1 MRPVRVENRAMIKDP
16 LFQPISIGSLQL
28 PNRVV
33 MTTVKLGYSTPAG
46 DITPRHT
53 AFYARRAWGKVGL
66 LTTEPLF
73 VRPNGRELPTQLGI
87 HEDTLVTGLQEL
99 VKTVHAANGRIMA
112 HINHAGRAAN
122 PKLVPEEDLVSASEV
137 LCPANKVTPRPLD
150 RRGIDQVVRAFA
162 DAARRV
168 RESGFDAIEIP
179 FSHGYLVHQFLS
191 PHSNRRDDEYGG
203 SFESRFRFG
212 KEVLEAVRGEMGADF
227 PIVVRMNVADYVE
240 GGLDIDDALLLAELL
255 AKAKVDA
262 LSVTS
267 GTMCESVPFCLYPS
281 GTPEAHLLPMANE
294 IRRISALPIIVA
306 GRIRSPAV
314 ARKALSSGQTDIIG
328 LGRPLLA
335 DPDWARKAE
344 AGDEDGILLCAACHQ
359 GCLGELRKGNGTH
372 CLFNPLTGRES
383 EVVTTPAV
391 ETRRVM
397 VVGGGPAGLEA
408 ARVAAQRGHDV
419 SLHEQKDHLGG
430 QLSLAARVPH
440 KEGFQ
445 DAVRH
450 MELMAKRAGV
460 RICLGETITAEKL
473 KKGQPDAIVL
483 ATGSIPL
490 SVAFPGL
497 EHTRWALASEVLE
510 GEIEV
515 DTPTVLVIGGGLVGL
530 ETADFLGEKGKTVTL
545 IEMLANVGETLDP
558 LPRAMLLNRLR
569 EYEVEIHVHTKVRAL
584 TPTGALVQKNGE
596 ETLIPLETVVLAV
609 GARPDREL
617 ADGLAGSGLDLHI
630 VGDAVEPRGIGEAIW
645 EGYQAAAGL

>member
-1 MRPVRVENRAMIKDP
+1 MIEDP
-16 LFQPISIGSLQL
+16 LFQPFSLGSLQL
-28 PNRVV
+28 PNRIV

-46 DITPRHT
+46 EVAPRHT
-53 AFYARRAWGKVGL
+53 AFYARRAWGKIGL
-66 LTTEPLF
+66 LTTEPMF
-73 VRPNGRELPTQLGI
+73 VQPNGRELPTQLGI
-87 HEDTLVTGLQEL
+87 HEDTLVAGLQEL
-99 VKTVHAANGRIMA
+99 VKTVHGANGRIMA

-122 PKLVPEEDLVSASEV
+122 PKLVPTENLVSASEV

-150 RRGIDQVVRAFA
+150 RQSIGDVVQAFA

-168 RESGFDAIEIP
+168 REAGFDAIEIP

-191 PHSNRRDDEYGG
+191 PHSNRRGDEYGG
-203 SFESRFRFG
+203 SFENRIRFG
-212 KEVLEAVRGEMGADF
+212 REVLEAVRSELGADM
-227 PIVVRMNVADYVE
+227 PIVVRMNAVDYVE
-240 GGLDIDDALLLAELL
+240 GGLETKDALLLAGRL
-255 AKAKVDA
+255 AQLGVAA

-281 GTPEAHLLPMANE
+281 GTPEAHLLPMARE
-294 IRRISALPIIVA
+294 IRESSKLPVIVA
-306 GRIRSPAV
+306 GRIRTPAV
-314 ARKALSSGQTDIIG
+314 ARNALSAGQTDLIG

-344 AGDEDGILLCAACHQ
+344 AGDEEGILLCAACHQ

-383 EVVTTPAV
+383 EVVTTAAV
-391 ETRRVM
+391 GTRRVM

-419 SLHEQKDHLGG
+419 SLHERKDHLGG

-445 DAVRH
+445 NAIQH
-450 MELMAKRAGV
+450 LELMAKRAGV
-460 RICLGETITAEKL
+460 NVFLGETVAAEDL
-473 KKGQPDAIVL
+473 LRLRPDAVVL

-490 SVAFPGL
+490 SLSFPGI
-497 EHTRWALASEVLE
+497 EDTRWALASEVLE
-510 GEIEV
+510 GEV
-515 DTPTVLVIGGGLVGL
+515 DVETPTVLVLGGGLVGL
-530 ETADFLGEKGKTVTL
+530 ETAEFLGAGGKKVTL
-545 IEMLANVGETLDP
+545 VEMRPGVGETLDP
-558 LPRAMLLNRLR
+558 LPRTMLLKRLR
-569 EYEVEIHVHTKVRAL
+569 EYEVEIHVNTKVTTL
-584 TPTGALVQKNGE
+584 TPNGARVQKNGE

-609 GARPDREL
+609 GARPERGL
-617 ADGLAGSGLDLHI
+617 ADRLAESGLELHV

-645 EGYQAAAGL
+645 EGFRVAAEL